1 MNYCPDSLVRAR
13 VCEATQEHYC
23 LRFEDGAEC
32 DAVPA
37 GALRWS
43 AQLPA
48 VGDWVRARRADSAL
62 ALIED
67 VEPRTTCISRQRP
80 GGGVEQVLAANVD
93 LIAIVMGLDGDYNLR
108 RLERY
113 LVLAAASGAEAIVVL
128 NKMDVCAEWPA
139 RLRDVRAIAG
149 NAVALSARESV
160 APIIEAVRGCTV
172 VLLGSSGAGKS
183 TIANALLGD
192 SRQATQP
199 VRKSDSRGRH
209 TTTRRMLIEL
219 PDGGALI
226 DTPGLRE
233 LALWAGQDS
242 VDDVFA
248 GIAALARQCRFH
260 DCAHSGEPG
269 CAVSEALKT
278 GELEPARWASYQKLL
293 AEARYHERSM
303 DQRAAAET
311 KRKWKAIH
319 KALRHH
325 PKYNR

>member
-1 MNYCPDSLVRAR
+1 MNYSSDYLVRAR
-13 VCEATQEHYC
+13 VCEAAQEHYC

-37 GALRWS
+37 GVLRWS
-43 AQLPA
+43 AELPA
-48 VGDWVRARRADSAL
+48 VGDWVLARRADATL
-62 ALIED
+62 ALIEN

-80 GGGVEQVLAANVD
+80 GGGGEQVLAANVD

-113 LVLAAASGAEAIVVL
+113 LVLAAASGAEAMVAL
-128 NKMDVCAEWPA
+128 NKMDVCAEWSA
-139 RLRDVRAIAG
+139 RL
-149 NAVALSARESV
+149 
-160 APIIEAVRGCTV
+160 
-172 VLLGSSGAGKS
+172 
-183 TIANALLGD
+183 ANALLGE

-199 VRKSDSRGRH
+199 VRESDSRGRH

-248 GIAALARQCRFH
+248 DIAALARQCRFH
-260 DCAHSGEPG
+260 DCAHEGEPG
-269 CAVSEALKT
+269 CAVSAALKT

-293 AEARYHERSM
+293 AEARYHERSV
-303 DQRAAAET
+303 DQRATAET

-319 KALRHH
+319 KAMRHH